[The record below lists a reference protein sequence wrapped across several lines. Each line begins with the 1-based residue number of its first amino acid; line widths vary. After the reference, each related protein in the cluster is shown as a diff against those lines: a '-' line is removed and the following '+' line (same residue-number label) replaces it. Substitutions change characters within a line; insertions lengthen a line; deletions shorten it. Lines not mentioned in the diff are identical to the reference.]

1 MTTMTPKDQTRLA
14 AIRLRH
20 TGDGYDCER
29 CFLIRLLDAA
39 TAAKATETALAIAQA
54 ERADLVAALAP
65 FAAIPLARDSDD
77 MAPDMIDAPD
87 LAITAEDVRRARAAL
102 AGVPS

>member
-1 MTTMTPKDQTRLA
+1 MTLDIEAIERRAARWTGPAEAELFSVGTVRALLA
-14 AIRLRH
+14 A
-20 TGDGYDCER
+20 
-29 CFLIRLLDAA
+29 
-39 TAAKATETALAIAQA
+39 
-54 ERADLVAALAP
+54 RADLVAALAP

-102 AGVPS
+102 LRSAEASQEPGR